1 MNKLGN
7 TDSEILKLH
16 KDDPIDWYPW
26 SKECLDRAKSE
37 DKPIFLVSCALW
49 CQECHEITDEIFL
62 DPQIADL
69 LNKNFVSVL
78 LDRDEHPEVD
88 RRYQESISV
97 IMKDSGW
104 PLIAFLTPEARA
116 FYGFV
121 YRKTNEEIGF
131 KDIFERVLG
140 MFKEAREKI
149 EELSKNNEE
158 LIQKHFHTEPMG
170 IDNNII
176 HFSVMEVLEN
186 WDDVSGSLALDQ
198 KFYFPSL
205 FEVMVNQYVNETQTD
220 TKEEIKKA
228 VLLVLRN
235 MAKGKI
241 HDKEEGGFYRC
252 SADEAW
258 QCVREEKTTADNAE
272 LLRLYSRAF
281 RTFVASDLKDIINQF
296 KKYFSANESEEGGF
310 YTSNAKIKGKRF
322 VDKSIYTDVN
332 SLVIEAFCESYLATS
347 DKYFLESAV
356 KTANMLLDNRLQ
368 NTHLMRSKTKP
379 GILSD
384 YAYFGYSLLRLFE
397 ITKEEKYLESS
408 KNVID
413 MALNRFWNR
422 GKGGFFEVESE
433 SGLYDQIEYLLDM
446 PLSAPGP
453 YIFMSM
459 MELLRNFPQEIKY
472 EYFLEEYA
480 RKLMGSAD
488 KNPIHSGSVLR
499 ALDVLINHPIEKEEV
514 AFDLKNQTFN

>member
-1 MNKLGN
+1 MNKLID
-7 TDSEILKLH
+7 TDSEFLRLH
-16 KDDPIDWYPW
+16 KDDPINWYPW
-26 SKECLDRAKSE
+26 SKECLDKAKSE

-49 CQECHEITDEIFL
+49 CKECHQITQEVFFDPNIFN
-62 DPQIADL
+62 I
-69 LNKNFVSVL
+69 LNENYVPVL
-78 LDRDEHPEVD
+78 VDRDEHPEVD
-88 RRYQESISV
+88 RRYQESVSV

-104 PLIAFLTPEARA
+104 PLIVFLTPEGRA

-131 KDIFERVLG
+131 KDILERVLA

-205 FEVMVNQYVNETQTD
+205 FEIMVNQYLHENQPN

-228 VLLVLRN
+228 VLLVLRS
-235 MAKGKI
+235 MANSKI
-241 HDKEEGGFYRC
+241 HDREEGGFYRC
-252 SADEAW
+252 AADEAW

-272 LLRLYSRAF
+272 LLRLYSKAF
-281 RTFVASDLKDIINQF
+281 RTFVNPDLKETINQF

-310 YTSNAKIKGKRF
+310 YTSSSKIDGKKF
-322 VDKSIYTDVN
+322 VDRSIYTDVN
-332 SLVIEAFCESYLATS
+332 SLVVEAFCESYLATS
-347 DKYFLESAV
+347 DKYFLEKAL
-356 KTANMLLDNRLQ
+356 KTADMLLSKRFQ
-368 NTHLMRSKTKP
+368 NSHLLRSQKKP

-384 YAYFGYSLLRLFE
+384 YAYFGYSLLKLFY
-397 ITKEEKYLESS
+397 ITKEEKYLNFS
-408 KNVID
+408 KKIID
-413 MALNRFWNR
+413 IALNRFWNR
-422 GKGGFFEVESE
+422 GKSGFFEVESE
-433 SGLYDQIEYLLDM
+433 MGIYNQIEYLLDM

-453 YIFMSM
+453 YMFMSM
-459 MELLRNFPQEIKY
+459 MELLRNFPEEIKY
-472 EYFLEEYA
+472 EYFIEEYA
-480 RKLMGSAD
+480 KKLMGSID
-488 KNPIHSGSVLR
+488 KNPIHSGSALR
-499 ALDVLINHPIEKEEV
+499 ALDVLINHPIEKEE
-514 AFDLKNQTFN
+514 AIDLKNQTFN